1 MTSLERP
8 LPLPLVVVILS
19 ALSVGGFA
27 FGLKNALQKT
37 DHQAVSTAP
46 LAEVSG
52 VPVRDAAPMVAE
64 VAPPPPVEAPK
75 PKPVEAVEAPPATP
89 RRWSRPRP
97 SRPSPKRSR
106 KPRRRPRRSGSR
118 ICTRAE
124 KSLSDP
130 FAGTQADHDENGTGI
145 ERWVRSLRG
154 MRVRPDAF
162 PWPSPPSPR

>member
-75 PKPVEAVEAPPATP
+75 PKPVEAVEAPPADAAPVVEAPPGPGRARKEAGNPAADAAAADRGSVLGP
-89 RRWSRPRP
+89 RNP
-97 SRPSPKRSR
+97 S
-106 KPRRRPRRSGSR
+106 
-118 ICTRAE
+118 
-124 KSLSDP
+124 LM
-130 FAGTQADHDENGTGI
+130 
-145 ERWVRSLRG
+145 ERESNVRSLRE
-154 MRVRPDAF
+154 
-162 PWPSPPSPR
+162 